1 MSALKAALQKEMYAA
16 LEETTNQ
23 SFQDLQDNV
32 RLFYSVPEGRYH
44 RTKQLMNSP
53 QLKEISFSGDTATG
67 EIEIDTNSPS
77 YNPAGRT
84 VEEIY
89 NYAEADKLIGA
100 GGFWQRTEEKI
111 KSNIQDTFGKHF
123 NK

>member
-1 MSALKAALQKEMYAA
+1 MYSATQEATE
-16 LEETTNQ
+16 Q

-32 RLFYSVPEGRYH
+32 RQFYSVPEGRYH

-53 QLKEISFSGDTATG
+53 QLKEISFSGDTASG

-77 YNPAGRT
+77 YNPAGRDT
-84 VEEIY
+84 ATIY
-89 NYAEADKLIGA
+89 GYAEDGGLLGN

-111 KSNIQDTFGKHF
+111 EKNTQDAFGKHF

>member
-1 MSALKAALQKEMYAA
+1 MSALKEALQKEMYAA
-16 LEETTNQ
+16 TQEATEK

-32 RLFYSVPEGRYH
+32 KLFYSIPEGRYH
-44 RTKQLMNSP
+44 RMKQLMNSP

-77 YNPAGRT
+77 YNPAGRS

-89 NYAEADKLIGA
+89 NYAEADELIGA
-100 GGFWQRTEEKI
+100 GNFWQRTEEKI
-111 KSNIQDTFGKHF
+111 KDNVNTAFSKRFQ
-123 NK
+123 

>member
-1 MSALKAALQKEMYAA
+1 MESLKNAIRKEMYAA
-16 LEETTNQ
+16 TQEATEQ
-23 SFQDLQDNV
+23 SFRDLQDNA

-44 RTKQLMNSP
+44 RMKQLMNSP

-77 YNPAGRT
+77 YNPSGRS

-89 NYAEADKLIGA
+89 SYAEEDGLIGM

-111 KSNIQDTFGKHF
+111 KDNINTTFSKHF
-123 NK
+123 K

>member
-1 MSALKAALQKEMYAA
+1 MSALKAALRKEMYAA
-16 LEETTNQ
+16 VQETTEN

-53 QLKEISFSGDTATG
+53 QLKEISFNGDTATG

-77 YNPAGRT
+77 YNPAGRS

-89 NYAEADKLIGA
+89 NYAEADELIGA
-100 GGFWQRTEEKI
+100 GNFWQRTEEKI
-111 KSNIQDTFGKHF
+111 KDNINTAFSKRFQ
-123 NK
+123 

>member
-1 MSALKAALQKEMYAA
+1 MEALRQGIRKEMYAA
-16 LEETTNQ
+16 TQEATEQ
-23 SFQDLQDNV
+23 SFRDLQDNV
-32 RLFYSVPEGRYH
+32 RLFYGVPEGRYH
-44 RTKQLMNSP
+44 RMKQLMNSP

-77 YNPAGRT
+77 YNPSGRT

-89 NYAEADKLIGA
+89 SYAEDDTLIGM

-111 KSNIQDTFGKHF
+111 KDNVEDAFGKHF